1 LPKVEKG
8 IPRTVVIHEKE
19 TRKGKSTSFVMKTR
33 TVKKMKTVIRP
44 KKIFK
49 YVIKQKEK
57 TIT

>member
-1 LPKVEKG
+1 MPKVEKG

-49 YVIKQKEK
+49 LRFIIFQK
-57 TIT
+57 